1 MRRVRERVPR
11 RGCRARKTLR
21 MRKPLRVIS
30 RVAPHVRRMLI
41 AGYWALVL
49 TVGAVAAAF
58 FLQAREEYLRLRQ
71 QEDAARTRLV
81 AAQAQLAQQEQT
93 LRRLRSDP
101 AYVERVIRQRLGY
114 ARPDEAVFRFEQ

>member
-41 AGYWALVL
+41 AGYWALFL

-58 FLQAREEYLRLRQ
+58 FLQAREEYLRLRR